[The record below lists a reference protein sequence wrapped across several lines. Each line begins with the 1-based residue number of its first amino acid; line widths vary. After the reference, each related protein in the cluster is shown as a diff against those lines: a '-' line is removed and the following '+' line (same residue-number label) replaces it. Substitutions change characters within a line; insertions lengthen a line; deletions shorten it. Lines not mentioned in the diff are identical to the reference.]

1 MEKEKEA
8 TKTTE
13 TPTGE
18 AKEEQTAKDVAAV
31 MSELKTEYEKQIE
44 ELKKQISENEVKH
57 AETIKKM
64 LLGEAAEKEK
74 AKKRGDDLADS
85 VNRVRAAL
93 GLKKEENKGEQ
104 KTNGI

>member
-1 MEKEKEA
+1 MSETEKTEDKKKETNDA
-8 TKTTE
+8 GK
-13 TPTGE
+13 
-18 AKEEQTAKDVAAV
+18 AEQKQPAKDVAAV
-31 MSELKTEYEKQIE
+31 MSELKTSYEKQIE
-44 ELKKQISENEVKH
+44 ALKKQISENEVKH

-93 GLKKEENKGEQ
+93 GLKKEENKGV
-104 KTNGI
+104 

>member
-1 MEKEKEA
+1 MSETEKTEDKKKETNDA
-8 TKTTE
+8 GKTE
-13 TPTGE
+13 QKQP
-18 AKEEQTAKDVAAV
+18 AKGVAAV
-31 MSELKTEYEKQIE
+31 MSELKTAYEKKIE
-44 ELKKQISENEVKH
+44 ALKKQISENEVKH

-93 GLKKEENKGEQ
+93 GLKKEENKGE
-104 KTNGI
+104 

>member
-1 MEKEKEA
+1 MCEDEKKEEETTA
-8 TKTTE
+8 GTE
-13 TPTGE
+13 TPKKTKNAE
-18 AKEEQTAKDVAAV
+18 PAKDVAAV
-31 MSELKTEYEKQIE
+31 MSELKTAYEKQIE

-93 GLKKEENKGEQ
+93 GLKKEENKGE
-104 KTNGI
+104 

>member
-1 MEKEKEA
+1 MNEEGKETEETTEGA
-8 TKTTE
+8 KTTE
-13 TPTGE
+13 PTNTDGE
-18 AKEEQTAKDVAAV
+18 KAKDVAAV

-44 ELKKQISENEVKH
+44 ALKKQISENEVKH

-93 GLKKEENKGEQ
+93 GLKKEENKGE
-104 KTNGI
+104 

>member
-1 MEKEKEA
+1 MEETKKTEDKKKETNDA
-8 TKTTE
+8 GKTGT
-13 TPTGE
+13 
-18 AKEEQTAKDVAAV
+18 EQTAKDVAAV

-44 ELKKQISENEVKH
+44 ALKKQISENEVKH

-93 GLKKEENKGEQ
+93 GLKKEENKGE
-104 KTNGI
+104 

>member
-1 MEKEKEA
+1 MSETEKTEDKKKETNDA
-8 TKTTE
+8 GKTKQ
-13 TPTGE
+13 
-18 AKEEQTAKDVAAV
+18 EQPAKDVAAV
-31 MSELKTEYEKQIE
+31 MSELKTAYEKQIE
-44 ELKKQISENEVKH
+44 DLKKQISENEVKH

-93 GLKKEENKGEQ
+93 GLKKEENKGE
-104 KTNGI
+104 

>member
-1 MEKEKEA
+1 MNEEGKETAKATEG

-13 TPTGE
+13 PAKTDGE
-18 AKEEQTAKDVAAV
+18 KAKDVAAV
-31 MSELKTEYEKQIE
+31 MTELKTEYEKQIE
-44 ELKKQISENEVKH
+44 ALKKQISENEVKH

-64 LLGEAAEKEK
+64 LLGEAAEKER

-93 GLKKEENKGEQ
+93 GLKKEENKGE
-104 KTNGI
+104 

>member
-1 MEKEKEA
+1 MEKEEEKKETGMPA
-8 TKTTE
+8 KTTTTGEE
-13 TPTGE
+13 TPAE
-18 AKEEQTAKDVAAV
+18 PAKDVAAV
-31 MSELKTEYEKQIE
+31 MSELKTAYEKQIE
-44 ELKKQISENEVKH
+44 DLKKQISENEVKH

-93 GLKKEENKGEQ
+93 GLKKEENKGE
-104 KTNGI
+104 

>member
-1 MEKEKEA
+1 MSETEKTEDEKKGTTA
-8 TKTTE
+8 DGKT
-13 TPTGE
+13 
-18 AKEEQTAKDVAAV
+18 EQKQPAKDVAAV

-44 ELKKQISENEVKH
+44 ALKKQISENEVKH

-93 GLKKEENKGEQ
+93 GLKKEENKGE
-104 KTNGI
+104 

>member
-1 MEKEKEA
+1 MNETEKTEDKKEKTNDA
-8 TKTTE
+8 GKT
-13 TPTGE
+13 
-18 AKEEQTAKDVAAV
+18 EQKQPAKDVAAV
-31 MSELKTEYEKQIE
+31 MSELKTAYEKQIE
-44 ELKKQISENEVKH
+44 VLKKQISENEVKH

-93 GLKKEENKGEQ
+93 GLKKEENKGA
-104 KTNGI
+104 

>member
-1 MEKEKEA
+1 MNETEK
-8 TKTTE
+8 TE
-13 TPTGE
+13 GK
-18 AKEEQTAKDVAAV
+18 KEETNDAGKTEQKQTEKDVASV

-44 ELKKQISENEVKH
+44 ALKKQISENEVKH

-93 GLKKEENKGEQ
+93 GLKKEENKGE
-104 KTNGI
+104 

>member
-1 MEKEKEA
+1 MNETEKTEDKKKETNDA
-8 TKTTE
+8 GKTKQ
-13 TPTGE
+13 
-18 AKEEQTAKDVAAV
+18 EQPAKDIAAV
-31 MSELKTEYEKQIE
+31 MSELKTAYEKQIE
-44 ELKKQISENEVKH
+44 SLKKQISENEVKH

-93 GLKKEENKGEQ
+93 GLKKEENKGE
-104 KTNGI
+104 

>member
-1 MEKEKEA
+1 MSENEKTEDKKKETNDA
-8 TKTTE
+8 GNTE
-13 TPTGE
+13 QKQP
-18 AKEEQTAKDVAAV
+18 AKDVAAV
-31 MSELKTEYEKQIE
+31 MSELKTAYEKQIE
-44 ELKKQISENEVKH
+44 ALKKQISENEVKH

-93 GLKKEENKGEQ
+93 GLKKEEDKGE
-104 KTNGI
+104 

>member
-1 MEKEKEA
+1 MNETEKTEDKKKETNDA
-8 TKTTE
+8 GKT
-13 TPTGE
+13 
-18 AKEEQTAKDVAAV
+18 EQKQPQKDVAAV
-31 MSELKTEYEKQIE
+31 MSELKTAYEKQIAD
-44 ELKKQISENEVKH
+44 LKKQISENELKH

-93 GLKKEENKGEQ
+93 GLKKEENKGE
-104 KTNGI
+104 

>member
-1 MEKEKEA
+1 MGENEKTEDKKKETNDA
-8 TKTTE
+8 VNTE
-13 TPTGE
+13 Q
-18 AKEEQTAKDVAAV
+18 KQQQKDVATV
-31 MSELKTEYEKQIE
+31 MSELKTAYEKKIE
-44 ELKKQISENEVKH
+44 DLKKQISENEVKH

-93 GLKKEENKGEQ
+93 GLKKEENKGE
-104 KTNGI
+104 

>member
-1 MEKEKEA
+1 MGEEGEKEKTTTTGTE
-8 TKTTE
+8 TTE
-13 TPTGE
+13 K
-18 AKEEQTAKDVAAV
+18 AKNAEPAKDVAAV

-44 ELKKQISENEVKH
+44 ALKKQISENEVKH

-74 AKKRGDDLADS
+74 AKKRGDDLAGS

-93 GLKKEENKGEQ
+93 GLKKEENKGE
-104 KTNGI
+104 

>member
-1 MEKEKEA
+1 MEETKKTEDKKKETNDAGK
-8 TKTTE
+8 TE
-13 TPTGE
+13 T
-18 AKEEQTAKDVAAV
+18 EQTAKDVAAV

-44 ELKKQISENEVKH
+44 ALKKQISENEVKH

-93 GLKKEENKGEQ
+93 GLKKEENKGE
-104 KTNGI
+104 

>member
-1 MEKEKEA
+1 MNEEGKETKETTEG

-13 TPTGE
+13 PTKTDGE
-18 AKEEQTAKDVAAV
+18 KGKDVAAV
-31 MSELKTEYEKQIE
+31 MSELKTAYEKQIE
-44 ELKKQISENEVKH
+44 ALKKQISENEVKH

-93 GLKKEENKGEQ
+93 GLKKEENKGE
-104 KTNGI
+104 

>member
-1 MEKEKEA
+1 MNEPEKTEDKKKETNDA
-8 TKTTE
+8 GKTKQGQ
-13 TPTGE
+13 P
-18 AKEEQTAKDVAAV
+18 AKDVAAV

-44 ELKKQISENEVKH
+44 ALKKQISENEVKH

-85 VNRVRAAL
+85 VNRIRAAL
-93 GLKKEENKGEQ
+93 GLKKEENKGE
-104 KTNGI
+104 

>member
-1 MEKEKEA
+1 MNEPEKTEDKKKETSDA
-8 TKTTE
+8 GK
-13 TPTGE
+13 
-18 AKEEQTAKDVAAV
+18 AEQKQPQKDVAAV
-31 MSELKTEYEKQIE
+31 MSELKTAYEKQIE
-44 ELKKQISENEVKH
+44 DLKKQIRENEVKH

-93 GLKKEENKGEQ
+93 GLKKEENKGE
-104 KTNGI
+104 

>member
-1 MEKEKEA
+1 MNEEGKETAKATEG

-13 TPTGE
+13 PTKTDGE
-18 AKEEQTAKDVAAV
+18 KGKDVAAV
-31 MSELKTEYEKQIE
+31 MSELKTAYEKQIE
-44 ELKKQISENEVKH
+44 ALKKQISENEVKH

-93 GLKKEENKGEQ
+93 GLKKEENKGE
-104 KTNGI
+104 

>member
-1 MEKEKEA
+1 MNETEK
-8 TKTTE
+8 TE
-13 TPTGE
+13 DK
-18 AKEEQTAKDVAAV
+18 KEETNDAGKTEQEQPAKDVAAV
-31 MSELKTEYEKQIE
+31 MSELKTAYEKQIE
-44 ELKKQISENEVKH
+44 DLKKQISENEVKH

-93 GLKKEENKGEQ
+93 GLKKEENKGE
-104 KTNGI
+104 

>member
-1 MEKEKEA
+1 MNETEK
-8 TKTTE
+8 TK
-13 TPTGE
+13 GK
-18 AKEEQTAKDVAAV
+18 KEETNNAGKTEQEQPAKDIATV
-31 MSELKTEYEKQIE
+31 MSELKTAYEKQIE

-93 GLKKEENKGEQ
+93 GLKKEENKGE
-104 KTNGI
+104 

>member
-1 MEKEKEA
+1 MSEEGKETKKTTNE

-13 TPTGE
+13 
-18 AKEEQTAKDVAAV
+18 QTETDGKKGKDVATV
-31 MSELKTEYEKQIE
+31 MSELKTEYEKKIE
-44 ELKKQISENEVKH
+44 DLKKQISENELKH

-93 GLKKEENKGEQ
+93 GLKKEENKGE
-104 KTNGI
+104 